1 MLNVFMLIVVAHA
14 KIPMGGA
21 GGRNL
26 ERWIRLFHFHFGI
39 GTETLVALIPSVI
52 NTTKNTMARYQPDKR
67 KCYEDAEFDLPNL
80 RYDDGYRYSHTN
92 CLYQGPM
99 L

>member
-1 MLNVFMLIVVAHA
+1 V
-14 KIPMGGA
+14 
-21 GGRNL
+21 
-26 ERWIRLFHFHFGI
+26 FHFLFGI

-92 CLYQGPM
+92 CLYQAVIDYIVENCTCLPAFANSRAGETIQAPM